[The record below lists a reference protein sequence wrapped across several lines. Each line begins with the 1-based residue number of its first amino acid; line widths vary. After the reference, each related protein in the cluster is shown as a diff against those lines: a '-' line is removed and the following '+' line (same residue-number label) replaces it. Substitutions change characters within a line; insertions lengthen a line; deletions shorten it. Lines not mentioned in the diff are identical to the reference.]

1 MKKAMKKVLAA
12 VLAATMVIGMMAVSA
27 LADDVYRVAGAAG
40 LCNGDEWDTTKNE
53 MTANGDGTYSI
64 TFEGV
69 AAGTYGFKVL
79 KGDAWGDA
87 YNLEGAANGMGDD
100 ASVEVAEDNS
110 KVVISFDG
118 EKASVVVNPA
128 DEGTD
133 TPTGD
138 ASHAALYVVI
148 AAAAAAVLVI
158 AGKKRTVEE

>member
-1 MKKAMKKVLAA
+1 MKKVLAA

-27 LADDVYRVAGAAG
+27 FAADVYHVAGASG

-53 MTANGDGTYSI
+53 MTANSDGTYSI

-69 AAGTYGFKVL
+69 AKGTYGFKVV

-100 ASVEVAEDNS
+100 ASVEVTEDNS
-110 KVVISFDG
+110 KVVITFDG
-118 EKASVVVNPA
+118 TKASVAVNPA
-128 DEGTD
+128 DAPADD

-138 ASHAALYVVI
+138 ASHAALFVVI
-148 AAAAAAVLVI
+148 AAAAAAVAVV
-158 AGKKRTVEE
+158 ASKKRAVEE

>member
-1 MKKAMKKVLAA
+1 MKKMKKVLAA

-27 LADDVYRVAGAAG
+27 FAADVYHVAGASG

-53 MTANGDGTYSI
+53 MTANSDGTYSI

-69 AAGTYGFKVL
+69 AKGTYGFKVV

-100 ASVEVAEDNS
+100 ASVEVTEDNS

-128 DEGTD
+128 DD

-138 ASHAALYVVI
+138 ASHAALFVVI
-148 AAAAAAVLVI
+148 AAVAAAVVVV
-158 AGKKRTVEE
+158 ACKKRTVEE